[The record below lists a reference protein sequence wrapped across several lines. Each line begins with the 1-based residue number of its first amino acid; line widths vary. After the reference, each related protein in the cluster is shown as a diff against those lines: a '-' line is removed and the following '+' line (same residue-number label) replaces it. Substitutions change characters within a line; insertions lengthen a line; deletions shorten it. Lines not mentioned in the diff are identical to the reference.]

1 MSHFNDP
8 RSKSAGVGSVGLQF
22 SLVLPHPDPTPTDLA
37 FVQLQKLVA
46 HLIRNS
52 RRPHPLGVTAY
63 TPAAFGDTYPALY
76 LRDFT
81 YMAESAPECVP
92 QKHVHDIIAL
102 FIANLSP
109 GDLCP
114 ERISNE
120 GEVIYVCHGG
130 RPAADSPLFL
140 LKLCAAHLRHGG
152 DPAFLTSV
160 FPSLVRTLATVPVES
175 ATGLVWINPAA
186 PHTAY
191 GFTDSIAITGRHLFC
206 SLLRLEA
213 CGILADFS
221 ERFGDDAKPWRQQAA
236 QIRQNLDLL
245 WSADH
250 ALFLA
255 GSQDCRQA
263 DIWGSAYA
271 CVIGAVDDAR
281 RGMIAA
287 SLLARRERFLL
298 RGQVRHLL
306 LPEFW
311 QRLIGAEEWAGP
323 GLFQN
328 GPYWGTA
335 TGWVAEVLEHYEPGR
350 GFALLRELAADF
362 AAHGVWECIGAD
374 GYARVA
380 NNLSSVCLPYA
391 SWKRLHSRTAE
402 AR

>member
-1 MSHFNDP
+1 M
-8 RSKSAGVGSVGLQF
+8 KSAGVGSVGPQL
-22 SLVLPHPDPTPTDLA
+22 SLLLKPPASTPTDPA
-37 FVQLQKLVA
+37 FVQLQELVA
-46 HLIRNS
+46 HLVRNA
-52 RRPHPLGVTAY
+52 RRPHPFGVTAY

-81 YMAESAPECVP
+81 YMAESAPECIP
-92 QKHVHDIIAL
+92 KKHVRDIIAL

-109 GDLCP
+109 AGLCP
-114 ERISNE
+114 ERISND

-140 LKLCAAHLRHGG
+140 LKLCAAHPRHGG
-152 DPAFLTSV
+152 DPAFLAQIL
-160 FPSLVRTLATVPVES
+160 PDLARTFATVPVEP
-175 ATGLVWINPAA
+175 ATGLVWIDRAA

-206 SLLRLEA
+206 SLLRFEA
-213 CGILADFS
+213 CGILADLS
-221 ERFGDDAKPWRQQAA
+221 ERFGHNAESWRQQAA
-236 QIRQNLDLL
+236 QIRKNLDLF
-245 WSADH
+245 WSPDQ

-263 DIWGSAYA
+263 DVWGSAYA

-281 RGMIAA
+281 RDMIAA
-287 SLLARRERFLL
+287 SLFAKRERYLL

-323 GLFQN
+323 GRFQN

-335 TGWVAEVLEHYEPGR
+335 TGWVAEVLEHAAPGC
-350 GFALLRELAADF
+350 GVALLRELVADF
-362 AAHGVWECIGAD
+362 AAHGVWECIGED

-380 NNLSSVCLPYA
+380 NNLSSACLPYA
-391 SWKRLHSRTAE
+391 SWRKLCRGSPTGSG
-402 AR
+402 